1 MNSSLPGPEPGASP
15 LAPASSSPE
24 DGGRTHSCVRCAQM
38 GEICP
43 ASVLFPIRTVRWAQ
57 MESCETV
64 PDVQSLGSVQACIG
78 TCNVVHC
85 GPGLHLCIS
94 FCGDMEGFSFL
105 STALCAF
112 VSLRLLA

>member
-1 MNSSLPGPEPGASP
+1 
-15 LAPASSSPE
+15 
-24 DGGRTHSCVRCAQM
+24 M

-43 ASVLFPIRTVRWAQ
+43 GSVLFPIRTVRWAQ

-64 PDVQSLGSVQACIG
+64 PDVRSLGSVQACIG
-78 TCNVVHC
+78 TCKVVHC

-94 FCGDMEGFSFL
+94 FCGDMEGFFFYV
-105 STALCAF
+105 CAF